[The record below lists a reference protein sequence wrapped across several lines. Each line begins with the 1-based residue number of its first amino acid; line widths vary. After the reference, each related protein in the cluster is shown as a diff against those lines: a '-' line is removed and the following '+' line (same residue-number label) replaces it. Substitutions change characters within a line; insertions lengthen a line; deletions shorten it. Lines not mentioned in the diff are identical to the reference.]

1 MRTIFS
7 MFAKSPF
14 KPLVSH
20 IDLVQECVN
29 QIIPLFEFLQ
39 ARDYQKVEE
48 TSKRIEK
55 LEHKA
60 DKIKDDIRSHL
71 PQSIFLPVDKRDFMR
86 LLSAQDDIADAVEDL
101 AVLLRIKNLEIPGT
115 LNKSLMDLAHHVVG
129 AANEACRMIRELED
143 LLEASFGGA
152 EAEKVEKMAQNL
164 GAAEWEADKKQFLL
178 AQQLFSLGDQ
188 LSAADLLLMNE
199 VVKKLGGVADE
210 AEKIGKTLRIFLAR

>member
-115 LNKSLMDLAHHVVG
+115 LNESLMDLAHHVVG

-164 GAAEWEADKKQFLL
+164 GTAEWEADKKQFLL

-188 LSAADLLLMNE
+188 LNAADLLLMNE

>member
-101 AVLLRIKNLEIPGT
+101 AVLLRIKNLEIPGA
-115 LNKSLMDLAHHVVG
+115 LNESLMDLAHHVVG

-164 GAAEWEADKKQFLL
+164 GTAEWEADKKQFLL

-188 LSAADLLLMNE
+188 LNAADLLLMNE

-210 AEKIGKTLRIFLAR
+210 SEKIGKTLRMFLAR

>member
-20 IDLVQECVN
+20 IDMVQECVN

-39 ARDYQKVEE
+39 AGNYKEVEE
-48 TSKRIEK
+48 ISKHIEK
-55 LEHKA
+55 TEHKA
-60 DKIKDDIRSHL
+60 DKIKDNIRSHL

-101 AVLLRIKNLEIPGT
+101 AVLLRIKNLEIPET
-115 LNKSLMDLAHHVVG
+115 LSEPLMDLAYHVVG
-129 AANEACRMIRELED
+129 VANEACRMIRELED
-143 LLEASFGGA
+143 LLEASFGGD

-164 GAAEWEADKKQFLL
+164 GTAEWEADKKQFLL
-178 AQQLFSLGDQ
+178 AQQLFSLDDQ

-210 AEKIGKTLRIFLAR
+210 SEKIGKTLRMFLAR

>member
-101 AVLLRIKNLEIPGT
+101 AVLLRIKNLEIPGA
-115 LNKSLMDLAHHVVG
+115 LNESLMDLAHHVVG

-164 GAAEWEADKKQFLL
+164 GTAEWEADKKQFLL
-178 AQQLFSLGDQ
+178 AQKLFSLGDQ
-188 LSAADLLLMNE
+188 LNAADLLLMNE

>member
-101 AVLLRIKNLEIPGT
+101 AVLLRIKNLEVPGA

-164 GAAEWEADKKQFLL
+164 GTAEWEADKKQFLL

-188 LSAADLLLMNE
+188 LNAADLLLMNE

>member
-1 MRTIFS
+1 

-115 LNKSLMDLAHHVVG
+115 LNESLMDLAHHVVG

-164 GAAEWEADKKQFLL
+164 GTAEWEADKKQFLL

-188 LSAADLLLMNE
+188 LNAADLLLMNE